1 MSRIAGV
8 FFTIVMVVVVT
19 TAHAQTPYGI
29 PVAPPQEPA
38 SPNTVGP
45 PVTTAPT
52 LPRGA
57 GGGSLFRITP
67 SISIS
72 ERYDSNVLYLPQA
85 VHDYVTSI
93 TPGASVNFAND
104 WVDTTSSV
112 SLMSEVYTR
121 NPGFNYVGGAGSVS
135 ANLDNAVGRMIRGA
149 TLSIADSAMYTP
161 RMPGFAPAS
170 GNQLPA
176 EFVRGVQAYR
186 NNALMNSVTADA
198 GYAVTPR
205 LNATAQY
212 SYSFMK
218 FLSDSSVQ
226 QAPGALFNT
235 TTQSLTAGPQ
245 YSLSP
250 NHRVGISYQHQVIS
264 FQSAA
269 QGTISTP
276 RSMTPDTTI
285 QGVSATWNGT
295 LSRALSV
302 TISPG
307 VSKVRGLDSPQF
319 TATAQVQ
326 WTTTQT
332 TASLGYTRGIYPSF
346 YLQSAIFVSDMVTAS
361 GTYKI
366 GSHWMLNANAN
377 YSMNRGLGFSQSEGS
392 FNSDSMA
399 AEVGAMYEITP
410 TTSFRTDLF
419 YNKFSYQS
427 GGTPFDIPRYALMLS
442 LMKEWR

>member
-8 FFTIVMVVVVT
+8 FFIVLMVVDVT
-19 TAHAQTPYGI
+19 TAHSQTPYGI

-45 PVTTAPT
+45 PVPT
-52 LPRGA
+52 VPTSPRGA

-72 ERYDSNVLYLPQA
+72 ERYDSNVLYLPKA

-104 WVDTTSSV
+104 WFDTASSV
-112 SLMSEVYTR
+112 SLMSEIYTL
-121 NPGFNYVGGAGSVS
+121 NPGLNYVGGAGSVS

-170 GNQLPA
+170 GNLLPA

-186 NNALMNSVTADA
+186 NNVLTNSLTAEA
-198 GYAVTPR
+198 GYTVTQR
-205 LNATAQY
+205 LNATALY
-212 SYSFMK
+212 SYSIMR

-226 QAPGALFNT
+226 QARGALFNT
-235 TTQSLTAGPQ
+235 TTSSLTVGPQ
-245 YSLSP
+245 YSLSS
-250 NHRVGISYQHQVIS
+250 NHRIGLSYQHQVIS
-264 FQSAA
+264 FQSAV
-269 QGTISTP
+269 QGTISTG
-276 RSMTPDTTI
+276 RSITPDTTI

-307 VSKVRGLDSPQF
+307 VSKISGLDSPQF
-319 TATAQVQ
+319 TATTQIQ

-346 YLQSAIFVSDMVTAS
+346 YFQSAIFVSDMVTAS
-361 GTYKI
+361 GTYKV
-366 GSHWMLNANAN
+366 GGQWMLNANAN
-377 YSMNRGLGFSQSEGS
+377 YSMNRGVGFSQSGGS
-392 FNSDSMA
+392 FDSDGMA
-399 AEVGAMYEITP
+399 AEVGAMYEIDP
-410 TTSFRTDLF
+410 TMSVRAD
-419 YNKFSYQS
+419 FSYSKYSYQFS
-427 GGTPFDIPRYALMLS
+427 GFPLDVNRNALMLQFR
-442 LMKEWR
+442 KEWR